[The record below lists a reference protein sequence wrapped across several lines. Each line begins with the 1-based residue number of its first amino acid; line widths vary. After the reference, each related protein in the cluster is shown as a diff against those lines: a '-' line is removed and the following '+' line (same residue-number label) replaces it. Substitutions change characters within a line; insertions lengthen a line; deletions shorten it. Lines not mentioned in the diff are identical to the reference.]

1 MTRSPETLAAL
12 DASTVDWQPP
22 PWPKDCPPPGI
33 YADVPYEAYRA
44 WPAANATALKH
55 GATLSPLHMRQ
66 SIESGTDSRDRKFG
80 RAVHCYFLERE
91 RFAERFSVAQPC
103 CQPLRSGERKGQPCG
118 ASSRFLTPT
127 DLWYCGTHAKG
138 HPDVTEPGEMIQ
150 QADLETIE
158 RMFEAVKSHSAVAL
172 LRAHGGCEVSLV
184 WDRDG
189 LPCKAR
195 LDKEIEKGPRGK
207 SYIMDLKK
215 CQAYAID
222 SRSVDRSIVDYH
234 WDAQAWWY
242 RDGYERVTGRSAQF
256 WWVFMEDGPPYDIR
270 PKAATR
276 KWLRGGQ
283 IRMESAWSVYRW
295 CVQTGDWRG
304 VSPDVDSE
312 DPPEYY
318 CKRFGIR

>member
-1 MTRSPETLAAL
+1 MTRTAGTPADL
-12 DASTVDWQPP
+12 DCTVPDWQPP
-22 PWPKDCPPPGI
+22 PWPKDCPEPGV
-33 YADVPYEAYRA
+33 YLGVAYEDYRA

-55 GATLSPLHMRQ
+55 GATLSPKHMRAT
-66 SIESGTDSRDRKFG
+66 IEVGTDSRDRKFG

-91 RFAERFSVAQPC
+91 RFAERFSVAKPC
-103 CQPLRSGERKGQPCG
+103 CAPVGGGERKGQPCG
-118 ASSRFLTPT
+118 VSSHLA
-127 DLWYCGTHAKG
+127 DGDSWYCGTHAKG
-138 HPDVTEPGEMIQ
+138 HPEAAEPSEYIQATELAALQ
-150 QADLETIE
+150 
-158 RMFEAVKSHSAVAL
+158 RMYESATEHAAISL

-195 LDKEIEKGPRGK
+195 LDKLLEKGPQGDP
-207 SYIMDLKK
+207 YILDLKK

-222 SRSVDRSIVDYH
+222 LRSIDRSIVDYH

-242 RDGYERVTGRSAQF
+242 RDGYERLTGRSARF
-256 WWVFMEDGPPYDIR
+256 WWVFMEDGVPFDIR

-276 KWLRGGQ
+276 KWLRCGQ
-283 IRMESAWSVYRW
+283 MRMESAWQTYLW

-304 VSPDVDSE
+304 VSPDVDDE
-312 DPPEYY
+312 EPPEFY